1 MWRLVCSKGN
11 LDGDGSGSGLSSLNE
26 FVGRQTWEYVV
37 ATEDNEDEIVKQ
49 DERRKEFRERRFS
62 ERHSKDA
69 IMRDM
74 FDRERVER
82 KREMKTK
89 APTAN
94 DGFVDELNAIDDD
107 YEKLVLKSKIAVRA
121 GVEYYQGQQHA
132 DGHWPS
138 DYGGPMFL
146 MPGLII
152 AMKIM
157 KKEKEMLPEHVK
169 VEMIRYLENH
179 VNEDGGV
186 GLHIEGHSTMFGSVL
201 TFVALRCLGEEL
213 KTSKTLR
220 KMQEWIKTRGGATK
234 TPSWGKFWLSMLGCY
249 EWKGLNPI
257 PPECWLLP
265 YWFPAH
271 PGRYWCHCR
280 MVYLPMSYL
289 YGKRAQI
296 EKGNPISEALKT
308 ELYCQEYDTIDWN
321 KARNECASEDLYY
334 PHPFMQNLLW
344 SALSKVEPV
353 LLRSPLRRWANNEAL
368 KHVIY
373 EDENTRYVDI
383 GPVNK
388 VFNCL
393 CRYFSG
399 DEEGVNK
406 HLPRFWDYLWV
417 AEDGMKMQ
425 GYNGSQLWDCAFA
438 VQAIECTGIS
448 QDFNECL
455 RDAAK
460 YIDDSQVRDDA
471 PEMKKYYRHIS
482 KGAWPFSTRDH
493 GWPIS
498 DCSSEGLKAALSLMD
513 MEDQGL
519 IKIDEMNR
527 ISVDRLAD
535 CVNVILSYQNTQKFG
550 FKPQGSGGWATYENT
565 RAGKWVEI
573 LNPAETF
580 GDIMIDYP
588 YVECSSAS
596 IQAITKFAK
605 RFPNHPIV
613 PRIEKARESGRS
625 FLKSIQ
631 KEDGSWY
638 GSWAICFTYGTW
650 FGVLGLIATGSTYET
665 CPHLRKAVKFL
676 LSKQQET
683 TGGWGESYL
692 SCEKKTYH
700 QLYENKD
707 GNTEFAHCVNTSWAM
722 LALIA
727 TGQEKRD
734 RAPLLKAAK
743 CLLKKQL
750 PNGDWPQE
758 NIMGVFNNNCMIT
771 YANYKNIFPLWALG
785 KFNNNK

>member
-1 MWRLVCSKGN
+1 MWKLVCSRGN
-11 LDGDGSGSGLSSLNE
+11 LDAEGKLRTLNAH
-26 FVGRQTWEYVV
+26 VGRQTWEFD
-37 ATEDNEDEIVKQ
+37 ANASEEDVQKQ
-49 DERRKEFRERRFS
+49 DVRRKEFRENRS
-62 ERHSKDA
+62 AHKHSKDA
-69 IMRDM
+69 LMRDA
-74 FDRERVER
+74 FDAQRKER
-82 KREMKTK
+82 KRERKTTPPS
-89 APTAN
+89 ADVTI
-94 DGFVDELNAIDDD
+94 DE
-107 YEKLVLKSKIAVRA
+107 KSVTKETKRALRA
-121 GVEYYQGQQHA
+121 GVEYYQGQQHP

-157 KKEKEMLPEHVK
+157 KKEKEMLPAHVK
-169 VEMIRYLENH
+169 VEMKRYLENH

-201 TFVALRCLGEEL
+201 TYVALRCLGEEL
-213 KTSKTLR
+213 ESSETLR
-220 KMQEWIKTRGGATK
+220 KMQQWIKTRGGATK
-234 TPSWGKFWLSMLGCY
+234 TPSWGKFWLAMLGCY

-296 EKGNPISEALKT
+296 EPRNPISEALKT
-308 ELYCQEYDTIDWN
+308 ELYCKEYDTINWN
-321 KARNECASEDLYY
+321 KARNECAKEDLYY
-334 PHPFMQNLLW
+334 PHPLLQDLLW
-344 SALSKVEPV
+344 GALSKVEPI
-353 LLRSPLRRWANNEAL
+353 LLRSPLRKWANKEAL
-368 KHVIY
+368 KHVVY

-399 DEEGVNK
+399 DTEGVEK
-406 HLPRFWDYLWV
+406 HMPRFWDYLWV

-438 VQAIECTGIS
+438 VQAIEATGLS
-448 QDFNECL
+448 KSFNECL
-455 RDAAK
+455 GDAAK

-471 PEMKKYYRHIS
+471 PELKKYYRHIS

-519 IKIDEMNR
+519 IKIAPENK
-527 ISVDRLAD
+527 IAVDRLAD
-535 CVNVILSYQNTQKFG
+535 CVNVILSYQNTQKIG

-565 RAGKWVEI
+565 RAGKWVET

-596 IQAITKFAK
+596 IQAISKFAK
-605 RFPNHPIV
+605 RFPDHPIV
-613 PRIEKARESGRS
+613 PRIENARKSGRD

-650 FGVLGLIATGSTYET
+650 FGVLGLIATGSTYDT

-683 TGGWGESYL
+683 SGGWGESYL
-692 SCEKKTYH
+692 SCEKKVYH
-700 QLYENKD
+700 QLYEKD
-707 GNTEFAHCVNTSWAM
+707 GKTEFAHCVNTSWAM
-722 LALIA
+722 LALLA

-734 RAPLLKAAK
+734 PAPLCKAAA

-785 KFNNNK
+785 KFANSGIEQ